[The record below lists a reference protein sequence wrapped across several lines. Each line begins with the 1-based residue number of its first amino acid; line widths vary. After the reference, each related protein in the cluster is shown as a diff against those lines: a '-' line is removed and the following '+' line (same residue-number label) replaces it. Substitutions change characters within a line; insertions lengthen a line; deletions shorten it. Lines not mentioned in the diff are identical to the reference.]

1 MFLTALYLYMSFPF
15 QDLDESF
22 RSHGGRL
29 WIFHGDPK
37 EVFLRLIPLWG
48 VTHVSFE
55 LDLEPIWQERDCSV
69 IHLLETQGIEVVDSV
84 SYTLWDPREVIRA
97 NGGSPPLTFGRDYLA
112 DPLPISSGV

>member
-1 MFLTALYLYMSFPF
+1 MSFPF